1 MQKGVIT
8 GMMNIPAD
16 LVKRC
21 KKFIEPYRVTDG
33 EGFKLS
39 HYDPGDL
46 GKLDKDS
53 KKEAVDKLEKGIQ
66 LLEQLQEVLYASESY
81 ALLVVLQ
88 AMDSAGKDGIVKHVM
103 GGINPQGCVVS
114 SFKQPT
120 TLERGHDFLWRC
132 VCRLPRR
139 GMIGI
144 FNRSYYEEVLSVRVH
159 PEFLAGEGFDPAHAK
174 RSFWKER
181 FKSINNLERHLLAN
195 KTRIVKIFLHISS
208 EEQRKRLLARLDTP
222 DKNWKFSEGDIHE
235 REFWDEYQKAYQEM
249 IRHTSSPEAPWY
261 VVPADNKWFSR
272 LVCMCAMVE
281 ALAEMK
287 LEYPKVPGE
296 LKEFFPTFRK
306 ELERPLS
313 KGRD

>member
-1 MQKGVIT
+1 
-8 GMMNIPAD
+8 MMDIPSH
-16 LVKRC
+16 LLKRC

-33 EGFKLS
+33 KGFKLS
-39 HYDPGDL
+39 RYDPGDL

-53 KKEAVDKLEKGIQ
+53 KKDAVDKLEKGIQ

-103 GGINPQGCVVS
+103 GGVNPQGCVVS
-114 SFKQPT
+114 SFKPPS
-120 TLERGHDFLWRC
+120 TLERSHDFLWRC
-132 VCRLPRR
+132 VVRLPRR

-159 PEFLAGEGFDPAHAK
+159 PEFLDGEGFDSAHVKGA
-174 RSFWKER
+174 FWKER
-181 FKSINNLERHLLAN
+181 YRSINDLERHLHAN
-195 KTRIVKIFLHISS
+195 RTRIVKIFLHLSS

-222 DKNWKFSEGDIHE
+222 EKNWKFSEGDVHE
-235 REFWDEYQKAYQEM
+235 REFWDEYQKAYEEM
-249 IRHTSSPEAPWY
+249 IRHTSSRDAPWY
-261 VVPADNKWFSR
+261 VVPADNKWYSR
-272 LVCMCAMVE
+272 LVCMCAIVE

-287 LEYPKVPGE
+287 LEYPKVSRE
-296 LKEFFPTFRK
+296 LKAFFPEFRE

-313 KGRD
+313 GDRD